1 MRFSEPS
8 YDNVLHNSCADAPKS
23 GPLSQP
29 NLKRSVLKRI
39 FETASQEKTRDANR
53 RKLYAF
59 VKANSE
65 DDEDDDVGDSAASN
79 LSRGSEDGDSD
90 EEMWAHVPD
99 ILPIPDDV
107 MEGVPEGAG
116 DRNTCML

>member
-1 MRFSEPS
+1 MEGSETES
-8 YDNVLHNSCADAPKS
+8 SGGAADGDA
-23 GPLSQP
+23 
-29 NLKRSVLKRI
+29 
-39 FETASQEKTRDANR
+39 EARDSD
-53 RKLYAF
+53 
-59 VKANSE
+59 SE

-116 DRNTCML
+116 DRDTCML